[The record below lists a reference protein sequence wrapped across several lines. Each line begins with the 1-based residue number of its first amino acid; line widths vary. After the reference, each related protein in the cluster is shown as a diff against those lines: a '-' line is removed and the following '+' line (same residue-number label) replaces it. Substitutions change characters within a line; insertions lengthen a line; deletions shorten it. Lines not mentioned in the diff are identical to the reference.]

1 MKAADNHC
9 SGILTTKLSVSALV
23 DLKWNLLESVEGVDP
38 EEFER
43 KACEE
48 IGIPKELVP
57 RHRLAHFKHVFA
69 GGYTAGYYT
78 YLWAEVLDRHLYSVF
93 EKKGDVWDKEL
104 SMKFRKTFLEKGAS
118 EDPMKLFKSFT
129 GDDKPDI
136 EPFFKSRGL
145 EMP

>member
-1 MKAADNHC
+1 MHSAIHAHWSNSTQTWIIHAA
-9 SGILTTKLSVSALV
+9 
-23 DLKWNLLESVEGVDP
+23 
-38 EEFER
+38 
-43 KACEE
+43 
-48 IGIPKELVP
+48 
-57 RHRLAHFKHVFA
+57 
-69 GGYTAGYYT
+69 YYT

-104 SMKFRKTFLEKGAS
+104 GMKFRKTFLEKGAS

-145 EMP
+145 